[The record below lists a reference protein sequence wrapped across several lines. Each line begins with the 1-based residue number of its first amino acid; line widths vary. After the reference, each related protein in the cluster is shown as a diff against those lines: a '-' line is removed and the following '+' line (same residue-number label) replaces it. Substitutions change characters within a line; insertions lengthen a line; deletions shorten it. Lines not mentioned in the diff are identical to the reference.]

1 MIFHSTKI
9 NGVHIIEPELQKD
22 ERGYFGRI
30 FCQDT
35 LMNAGIEFSVRQV
48 SQALSVK
55 KGTVRGLHFQKGPA
69 AEQKIVQCM
78 RGAMYDVVVD
88 LREGSSTYGQWI
100 AEMLT
105 EENKKKIYIPKG
117 CAHGF
122 QTLADNSEIL
132 YLMSAFY
139 APEYYM
145 GARWDDPVLHIAWP
159 AAETRIISEQDRN
172 WPLLLPL

>member
-1 MIFHSTKI
+1 MIFHSTRIK
-9 NGVHIIEPELQKD
+9 GVHIIEPELQKD

-35 LMNAGIEFSVRQV
+35 LMNARITFSVRQV

-55 KGTVRGLHFQKGPA
+55 KGTIRGLHFQKGPA
-69 AEQKIVQCM
+69 AEQKIVQCIQ
-78 RGAMYDVVVD
+78 GAIYDVVVD
-88 LREGSSTYGQWI
+88 LRKGSSTYGQWI
-100 AEMLT
+100 AETLT

-139 APEYYM
+139 TPEYYT
-145 GARWDDPVLHIAWP
+145 GVRWDDPLLHIVWP
-159 AAETRIISEQDRN
+159 AAEIRIISEQDRN